1 MHAYRAALLRF
12 DDAGRPLYD
21 TDGLLV
27 VGPGPG
33 GGVRTVQAAG
43 AWSDLAGRYAHVPV
57 QHLPGRLIA
66 PGFVDLHVHYPQI
79 DVIGSPA
86 EGLLPWLERYTFP
99 QEARFADPA
108 HARTV
113 AAFFLDELARHGVTT
128 ALTFATSHPGSVDAL
143 MDLAQPR
150 GLRLIAGMPHD
161 RVERLLARGTKG
173 TVRRLAIARH
183 TESGLL
189 EHTPNALRLSQQ
201 GRLLASE
208 VAIDLL

>member
-1 MHAYRAALLRF
+1 
-12 DDAGRPLYD
+12 
-21 TDGLLV
+21 
-27 VGPGPG
+27 VGPSASGHASGLRWRNVPRLGDWLAEGPW
-33 GGVRTVQAAG
+33 A
-43 AWSDLAGRYAHVPV
+43 PV
-57 QHLPGRLIA
+57 QDVERLNDD
-66 PGFVDLHVHYPQI
+66 GQV
-79 DVIGSPA
+79 G
-86 EGLLPWLERYTFP
+86 
-99 QEARFADPA
+99 EAF
-108 HARTV
+108 
-113 AAFFLDELARHGVTT
+113 
-128 ALTFATSHPGSVDAL
+128 
-143 MDLAQPR
+143 MM